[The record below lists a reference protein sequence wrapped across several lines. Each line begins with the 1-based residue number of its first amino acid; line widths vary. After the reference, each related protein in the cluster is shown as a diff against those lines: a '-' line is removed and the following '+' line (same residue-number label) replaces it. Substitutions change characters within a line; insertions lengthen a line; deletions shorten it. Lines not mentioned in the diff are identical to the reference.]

1 MRDDVR
7 AQLGRRFVL
16 GGAGALAVAGLVG
29 LPRSAQAVATVQYRH
44 PFKNPDLADGF
55 AKAPAVN
62 NSGRSHNGLD
72 YAQPAGEA
80 VPAVADGTV
89 VISEW
94 NRALGNVVVISHAD
108 GYFSGYCHLIN
119 PGLGV
124 GTSVTRGQ
132 TIGNVGNTGNQSE
145 GNHLHLTIATTA
157 SGYTGGTVVDPYPF
171 INARLD
177 AASTPDPVVVDTTR
191 FTVSAVPH
199 PAGVDVFWRG
209 SDKDPQLYHRY
220 QRESGWSASLPLGG
234 GLASAPTVL
243 LSESTIDVF
252 YVSQTGT
259 LRHNYFN
266 GTDWTGDSPIAAG
279 TSITGRI
286 SAVRR
291 QNGDVNVFWRESNG
305 SLGHAY
311 AISGVW
317 SAAGNLASGLTAD
330 PFAVVTTSGV
340 VNVYYAGPDAQLLH
354 VYSQPDGW
362 SSSAALPA
370 DENVAGTPS
379 AIAKNGKVNL
389 FWRSTSGN
397 LVQAY
402 FDGNRWQ
409 KTGSALA
416 SGLTVD
422 PVAVST
428 GSGDQIDVFYGNA
441 SRNLAHVW
449 YSTEWSAP
457 SDLPGTSSISTPA
470 VSAIWR
476 PNGRENV
483 FWRGSDGRL
492 TQSYFDPA
500 TGWGPSEPL

>member
-1 MRDDVR
+1 MQRHVPV
-7 AQLGRRFVL
+7 QLGRRVVL
-16 GGAGALAVAGLVG
+16 GGAGVLAVAGLVG
-29 LPRSAQAVATVQYRH
+29 LPLSAQAVVTVQYLH
-44 PFKNPDLADGF
+44 PFRNPDLVDGF

-72 YAQPAGEA
+72 YAQPAGVA

-89 VISEW
+89 VVSER
-94 NRALGNVVVISHAD
+94 NRAFGNVVVISHAD

-119 PGLGV
+119 PGLSV

-132 TIGNVGNTGNQSE
+132 TIGNVGDTGDQSE
-145 GNHLHLTIATTA
+145 GNRLHLTIATTA
-157 SGYTGGTVVDPYPF
+157 SGYTGATVVDPYAF
-171 INARLD
+171 ISARLD
-177 AASTPDPVVVDTTR
+177 AVSIPDSVDTTR

-199 PAGVDVFWRG
+199 PSGVDVFWRG
-209 SDKDPQLYHRY
+209 SDEDPQLYHRY
-220 QRESGWSASLPLGG
+220 QRASGWSENLPLGG

-243 LSESTIDVF
+243 LAESTIDVL
-252 YVSQTGT
+252 YVSQTGS

-279 TSITGRI
+279 PSVTGRI

-291 QNGDVNVFWRESNG
+291 QNGDVDAFWRG
-305 SLGHAY
+305 STGLLGHAY
-311 AISGVW
+311 AIDGVW
-317 SAAGNLASGLTAD
+317 SAGGSLASGLIAD

-354 VYSQPDGW
+354 IYSQPDGW

-370 DENVAGTPS
+370 DETVAGTPS

-397 LVQAY
+397 LVQSY
-402 FDGNRWQ
+402 FDGTRWQ
-409 KTGSALA
+409 ETGSALA

-428 GSGDQIDVFYGNA
+428 GSGDQLDVFYGNA
-441 SRNLAHVW
+441 SRNLTHVW

-470 VSAIWR
+470 ISATWR
-476 PNGRENV
+476 PNGLENV

-492 TQSYFDPA
+492 SQSYFDPA